1 MDVFKLRDRVIQ
13 DYANYV
19 RSFVK
24 IRDPHTDRFA
34 EASLRDEALW
44 PQPLIQM
51 NPSFAPGGWIDDLID
66 QGLLHNE
73 CRKIFRIKSESDPVG
88 SPIRLHKHQ
97 VDAILAARAHSNYV
111 LTTGTGSGK
120 SLAYIIPIVDHV
132 LHTGPGNGIL
142 FLMPADRMILRAC
155 LHRAEAPAVRRT
167 SMLPQTRQASGPKK
181 AAKKARSRVA

>member
-73 CRKIFRIKSESDPVG
+73 CRIFRIKSESDPVG